1 MAAMAAAAT
10 SDRVPL
16 DLLVQQMV
24 AQVQSFPL
32 IAIPF
37 FMLTGSL
44 MMGGRLGAA
53 LVGVLSTLIG
63 RFHGGPAQVGVLSST
78 LFGGVSGSA
87 VADASAI
94 GSLLIPWHKR
104 LGYPPAFSAAT
115 LAAAATIDILIPPS
129 IPMILFALTANASIA
144 ALFVAGIL
152 PGLLM
157 CGGFMFMCWWVGR
170 RRNFPRDLT
179 PIDWSV
185 FRTHLMYASPAL
197 LLPVLIVVFLRFGIA
212 TPTEV
217 AVLSTLYA
225 AAVSV
230 VVYRD
235 LSFKRLNDAVVSAG
249 LATGVVLLVIMASAA
264 IGWLLTYDQMPSGV
278 ANWVTRNVSQDWIV
292 ILIMNLLMLFLG
304 MFIDLPAAILL
315 LTPVFLPLAQSIG
328 MDPVQLGIMMVVN
341 LAVGLYTP
349 PVGTTL
355 FITSAL
361 AKVKVGQTVRELG
374 PFYFVAFLVLA
385 LVSYVPASILR
396 PLAGRCRHR
405 LPRDV
410 LAHRPGPSGCAGG
423 LPGPHA
429 LCRAHRCQG
438 DQHQRRR
445 PRQRGALL
453 PAHRAAGEAGR
464 GAGPG
469 DRPGEPRRRLGQSA
483 QRRCRRPGPAGAH
496 RPRARGPELRR
507 RQHHLPPPGRA
518 TAADA
523 LAAMALCLH
532 THIKD
537 VKRTAEGY
545 FFTALGEGEIGCAEI
560 LHGLRNSP
568 VSLSIEIPMRL
579 HRGSNAQPSRS
590 AFRVPLAD
598 IEARLKAALDF
609 VHHHL
614 NPAEVAA

>member
-1 MAAMAAAAT
+1 MPNRPFRKPIGKPSHQKERNPMSALILLIFLGAAVLAVPIAHALLMAAMAAAAT
-10 SDRVPL
+10 SERIPL

-94 GSLLIPWHKR
+94 GSLLIPWHKK

-170 RRNFPRDLT
+170 RRNFPRDTT
-179 PIDWSV
+179 PIVWTV
-185 FRTHLMYASPAL
+185 FRQHLLYALPAL
-197 LLPVLIVVFLRFGIA
+197 VLPVLIVVFLRFGIA

-225 AAVSV
+225 GAVSV
-230 VVYRD
+230 LVYRD
-235 LSFKRLNDAVVSAG
+235 LSWKRLNDAVVHAG

-264 IGWLLTYDQMPSGV
+264 IGWLLTFDQMPTGV
-278 ANWVTRNVSQDWIV
+278 ASWVTQNVTQDWIV
-292 ILIMNLLMLFLG
+292 ILIMNVLMLFIG
-304 MFIDLPAAILL
+304 MFIDLPAAVLL
-315 LTPVFLPLAQSIG
+315 LTPVFLPMAQSIG

-374 PFYFVAFLVLA
+374 PFYLVAFLVLA

-396 PLAGRCRHR
+396 
-405 LPRDV
+405 
-410 LAHRPGPSGCAGG
+410 
-423 LPGPHA
+423 
-429 LCRAHRCQG
+429 
-438 DQHQRRR
+438 
-445 PRQRGALL
+445 
-453 PAHRAAGEAGR
+453 
-464 GAGPG
+464 
-469 DRPGEPRRRLGQSA
+469 
-483 QRRCRRPGPAGAH
+483 
-496 RPRARGPELRR
+496 
-507 RQHHLPPPGRA
+507 
-518 TAADA
+518 
-523 LAAMALCLH
+523 
-532 THIKD
+532 
-537 VKRTAEGY
+537 
-545 FFTALGEGEIGCAEI
+545 
-560 LHGLRNSP
+560 
-568 VSLSIEIPMRL
+568 
-579 HRGSNAQPSRS
+579 
-590 AFRVPLAD
+590 
-598 IEARLKAALDF
+598 
-609 VHHHL
+609 
-614 NPAEVAA
+614 